1 VCASIV
7 SKQSLSP
14 SMALLREKRT
24 VGHQGGLGDRLR
36 QRTQKWV
43 LSSLQKAYNKSRKI
57 KRIIGII
64 QLRQKRFAIS
74 RFREFFYR
82 SEILFAYEECDH
94 YMALVERYDSVMSRN
109 HIGIESIGLIFS
121 LWRLKTCH
129 KKTKLTSLVR
139 ILSDTWKRAGIR
151 SLRAVQSKQSSS
163 FAAFRLVDLMDKKI
177 FKINNY
183 SFFEILIFAMKNKI
197 HVIQRNH
204 EMGMMEHERVTR
216 ELADAA
222 AVIESEYRELKNKE
236 TGLLT
241 QQDLLEK
248 RLAKLSRELE
258 RESRENE
265 LLLLKV
271 NESMNADMKLRE
283 QINSLQSRSV
293 PDIDQY
299 QRMIDQQ
306 RAEIENL
313 RSRLADQ
320 GKLSNSVAFYKN
332 KCLLQS
338 EQISALQIKLREST
352 TSPILSTRGGTG
364 SNGVLFPSPVH
375 SMSQDLTYA
384 SSSMQRIR
392 NRRTSM
398 GDYTPTGEESS
409 RRNRSYASDRRR
421 F

>member
-1 VCASIV
+1 
-7 SKQSLSP
+7 
-14 SMALLREKRT
+14 
-24 VGHQGGLGDRLR
+24 
-36 QRTQKWV
+36 
-43 LSSLQKAYNKSRKI
+43 
-57 KRIIGII
+57 
-64 QLRQKRFAIS
+64 
-74 RFREFFYR
+74 
-82 SEILFAYEECDH
+82 
-94 YMALVERYDSVMSRN
+94 
-109 HIGIESIGLIFS
+109 
-121 LWRLKTCH
+121 
-129 KKTKLTSLVR
+129 
-139 ILSDTWKRAGIR
+139 
-151 SLRAVQSKQSSS
+151 
-163 FAAFRLVDLMDKKI
+163 
-177 FKINNY
+177 
-183 SFFEILIFAMKNKI
+183 
-197 HVIQRNH
+197 
-204 EMGMMEHERVTR
+204 
-216 ELADAA
+216 
-222 AVIESEYRELKNKE
+222 
-236 TGLLT
+236 
-241 QQDLLEK
+241 
-248 RLAKLSRELE
+248 
-258 RESRENE
+258 
-265 LLLLKV
+265 
-271 NESMNADMKLRE
+271 MKLRE